1 MTVLTGASGAL
12 QFNGTTVG
20 CVRDWSLNIS
30 RDAVDTTC
38 LSKFDRTYVPGL
50 RGATGSAT
58 VLYDPV
64 DTAAVNML
72 NSIFKNTLQADSRV
86 SFVLNTANQTG
97 INAEVLLTSVS
108 PSVSVG
114 EAQASSVN
122 FQITGPMSGNF

>member
-1 MTVLTGASGAL
+1 M
-12 QFNGTTVG
+12 
-20 CVRDWSLNIS
+20 
-30 RDAVDTTC
+30 
-38 LSKFDRTYVPGL
+38 PGL
-50 RGATGSAT
+50 RGATAPAT